1 VWAFDHPACCG
12 SFGVTIVDR
21 GASWPVVFGGGLIQ
35 TAVGRVSGR
44 GGPTGSTVIVR
55 GVTPIKG
62 GTDYS
67 LYRLTMAGYLLG
79 VGLPGLALD
88 AQRCIVVIDDL
99 DRDEVD
105 HLRNQRDRPVFVV
118 DVCSTILSS
127 NHLSLNS
134 QDRVITYLTDHA

>member
-1 VWAFDHPACCG
+1 
-12 SFGVTIVDR
+12 
-21 GASWPVVFGGGLIQ
+21 LIQ

-88 AQRCIVVIDDL
+88 A
-99 DRDEVD
+99 
-105 HLRNQRDRPVFVV
+105 P
-118 DVCSTILSS
+118 DVL
-127 NHLSLNS
+127 LSLTIWTAMRWTICAINAIG
-134 QDRVITYLTDHA
+134 QYLWLTYAARYYRPTICH